1 MNSFAAI
8 EWDAVGVYHGLYLYY
23 FRCEPRC
30 ELYHLIINWIGRV
43 RYQTVNLY
51 SEGRRDE
58 VLDAMGR
65 DMSSSTAARNANQPG
80 LTHSMALLMVSK
92 LWGHAEIWPTI
103 SDRWRKV
110 GLAERPPV
118 LQTVVILLFLRR

>member
-65 DMSSSTAARNANQPG
+65 NMSSSTAARNANQPG
-80 LTHSMALLMVSK
+80 LTHSMALLMVSNY
-92 LWGHAEIWPTI
+92 G
-103 SDRWRKV
+103 DMRRY
-110 GLAERPPV
+110 GLLYRTGGGKWV
-118 LQTVVILLFLRR
+118 SLSGLQFCR